1 MDWLLDC
8 LRKAREIV
16 AFADDPI
23 VANAIALMI
32 IWIVVPLTALTYA
45 KRVRRTRR
53 KAERPMSDWDL
64 WAMTTLI
71 AGLAALFVGNR
82 FAEWPLDKAIN
93 HAVLLMFV
101 LPLLLPALLN
111 RLEKMAPDLAD
122 DIGDLPTAFR
132 GADTTELAPGDVKVF
147 DPNQTTI
154 VRDCGEKP

>member
-23 VANAIALMI
+23 VANAIALLI
-32 IWIVVPLTALTYA
+32 IWIVVPLTALVYA

-82 FAEWPLDKAIN
+82 FAEWPVGKAIN
-93 HAVLLMFV
+93 HATLLMFV

-122 DIGDLPTAFR
+122 DIGELPTAFR
-132 GADTTELAPGDVKVF
+132 AADTTEMTKEEAQPF
-147 DPNQTTI
+147 DPDRTTV
-154 VRDCGEKP
+154 VRGCGDQP